1 MKRSELELFIMET
14 YNAEADYPWLKYPNY
29 EVFRHCYNRKWF
41 ALIMDVPKNK
51 LGLQG
56 EEVLEVVNFKCDPIL
71 IDSYDIYDE
80 AGNTVYVVKGQ
91 LSWGHKLVIYDAYG
105 NEVGMVVQK
114 VLTFLPKFE
123 IYKNGSYIGC
133 LSKEFSFLT
142 PHYNIDYNGW
152 HIDGTIME
160 WNYSILDRSGYS
172 IARVSK
178 ELFHMTDTY
187 VIDVQDPGNALDA
200 LMFVLAIDAE
210 KCSRN

>member
-1 MKRSELELFIMET
+1 MYIGDSQIICEINRANSPIYIFF
-14 YNAEADYPWLKYPNY
+14 
-29 EVFRHCYNRKWF
+29 EVFWYDNMVPTKNLLCLLERVAKSMRLLFKQRLFSWF
-41 ALIMDVPKNK
+41 
-51 LGLQG
+51 
-56 EEVLEVVNFKCDPIL
+56 
-71 IDSYDIYDE
+71 DSYDIYDE
-80 AGNTVYVVKGQ
+80 VGNTVYVVKGQ
-91 LSWGHKLVIYDAYG
+91 LSWGHKLAIYDASG
-105 NEVGMVVQK
+105 NKVGMVVQK
-114 VLTFLPKFE
+114 VLTFLPEFE

-160 WNYSILDRSGYS
+160 WDYSILNQSGYS

>member
-1 MKRSELELFIMET
+1 MYIGDSQIICEINRANSPIYIFF
-14 YNAEADYPWLKYPNY
+14 
-29 EVFRHCYNRKWF
+29 EVFWYDNMVPTKNLLCLLERVAKSMRLLFKQRLFSWF
-41 ALIMDVPKNK
+41 
-51 LGLQG
+51 
-56 EEVLEVVNFKCDPIL
+56 
-71 IDSYDIYDE
+71 DSYDIYDE
-80 AGNTVYVVKGQ
+80 VGNTVYVVKGQ
-91 LSWGHKLVIYDAYG
+91 LSWGHKLAIYDASG

-114 VLTFLPKFE
+114 VLTFLPEFE

-133 LSKEFSFLT
+133 LSKEYSFLT

-160 WNYSILDRSGYS
+160 WDYSILNQSGYS

>member
-1 MKRSELELFIMET
+1 MYIGDSQIICEINRVNSLIYIFF
-14 YNAEADYPWLKYPNY
+14 
-29 EVFRHCYNRKWF
+29 EVFRHDNMVPTKNLLCLLERVAKSMRLLFKQRLFSWF
-41 ALIMDVPKNK
+41 
-51 LGLQG
+51 
-56 EEVLEVVNFKCDPIL
+56 
-71 IDSYDIYDE
+71 DSYDIYDE

-91 LSWGHKLVIYDAYG
+91 LSWGHKLVIYDASG

-114 VLTFLPKFE
+114 VLTFLPEFE

-160 WNYSILDRSGYS
+160 WDYSILNQSGYS

-178 ELFHMTDTY
+178 ELFRMTDTY

>member
-1 MKRSELELFIMET
+1 MKLLFKQR
-14 YNAEADYPWLKYPNY
+14 L
-29 EVFRHCYNRKWF
+29 FSSF
-41 ALIMDVPKNK
+41 
-51 LGLQG
+51 
-56 EEVLEVVNFKCDPIL
+56 
-71 IDSYDIYDE
+71 DSYDIYDE

-91 LSWGHKLVIYDAYG
+91 FSWGHKLAIYDAYG

-152 HIDGTIME
+152 HIDGSFME
-160 WNYSILDRSGYS
+160 WDYKITDAAGGMVASI
-172 IARVSK
+172 SK
-178 ELFHMTDTY
+178 ELFHMTDQY
-187 VIDVQDPGNALDA
+187 VIDVYDPQNALIA

-210 KCSRN
+210 KCSRND

>member
-1 MKRSELELFIMET
+1 MYIGDSQIICEINRANSTIYIFF
-14 YNAEADYPWLKYPNY
+14 
-29 EVFRHCYNRKWF
+29 EVFRHDNMVPTKNLLCLLERVAKSMRLLFKQRLFSWF
-41 ALIMDVPKNK
+41 
-51 LGLQG
+51 
-56 EEVLEVVNFKCDPIL
+56 
-71 IDSYDIYDE
+71 DSYDIYDE

-160 WNYSILDRSGYS
+160 WDYSILNQSGYS

-178 ELFHMTDTY
+178 ELFRMTDTY